1 MRYKSALA
9 HTDVCIDRK
18 DRPQWGELTAADFSG
33 MDGKVVVDGRRNLR
47 HEAKKGVE
55 LHVLGG

>member
-1 MRYKSALA
+1 MRSQRTMRMVHEAWPES
-9 HTDVCIDRK
+9 HE
-18 DRPQWGELTAADFSG
+18 PSAADFSG